1 MTWRIVWIMTLVL
14 CFDQASKL
22 MASAWLSY
30 GQPMPVL
37 PIMSMTL
44 LHNEGAAFSF
54 LADAGGWQRW
64 FFLGIALAVTVYCI
78 YTLIREP
85 LNPWMQA
92 GYVLLVPGA
101 LGNAFDRAVFG
112 YVVDFVHLH
121 WGNWSFPAFNIAD
134 TSITLAAGCLLIGW
148 YLDARSRP
156 EHES

>member
-1 MTWRIVWIMTLVL
+1 MMALVL
-14 CFDQASKL
+14 CLDQATKL
-22 MASAWLSY
+22 VATAWLNY

-37 PIMSMTL
+37 PFLSMTL

-54 LADAGGWQRW
+54 LADASGWQRW
-64 FFLGIALAVTVYCI
+64 LFLGIAVAVTAYCI
-78 YTLIREP
+78 HTLMHEP
-85 LNPWMQA
+85 LNPWMQT

-121 WGNWSFPAFNIAD
+121 WGHWSFPAFNIAD
-134 TSITLAAGCLLIGW
+134 TSITLAACCLLIGW